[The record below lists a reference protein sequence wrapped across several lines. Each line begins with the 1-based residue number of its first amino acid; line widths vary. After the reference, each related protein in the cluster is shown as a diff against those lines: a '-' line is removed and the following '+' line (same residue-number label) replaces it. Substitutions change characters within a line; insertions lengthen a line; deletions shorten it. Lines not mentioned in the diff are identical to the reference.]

1 MNTINKLTLN
11 IQPAMVNQQ
20 PFIFI
25 TIQKHDKK
33 EQVLHQFELN
43 AILSPV
49 TKRMELM
56 LNSSFLA
63 DINGLQSQDGK

>member
-11 IQPAMVNQQ
+11 IKPAMVNQQ

-25 TIQKHDKK
+25 TIQKLDK
-33 EQVLHQFELN
+33 EQVSHQFELN